1 MNYISQNE
9 SYTNHVIFPLLDTT
23 AVETE
28 YHKVPSRCRS
38 QLVTG
43 PGYQHPQTLDFLNC
57 NMSRL
62 VAWGVT
68 NQIAQDMK
76 ANTYSIFMPL
86 KTLF

>member
-38 QLVTG
+38 QLVTCL
-43 PGYQHPQTLDFLNC
+43 GYQHPQRLDFLNC

-62 VAWGVT
+62 LAWGAT